1 MLSLMSADKP
11 GKPTFAEKWDELYRL
26 FPKAK
31 AFYDWWHL
39 SDVEAM
45 LFKSRRALLADD
57 PPSLEAMD
65 EGLRKDTNPQESM
78 HGQYYMLT
86 WVFFFNFVLT

>member
-1 MLSLMSADKP
+1 MLSLIPLDEP
-11 GKPTFAEKWDELYRL
+11 GKPTFEEKWDELHRL

-31 AFYDWWHL
+31 AFYDWWRL
-39 SDVEAM
+39 ADVECM

-65 EGLRKDTNPQESM
+65 RGLPKNTNAQESM
-78 HGQYYMLT
+78 HNQYYMLT
-86 WVFFFNFVLT
+86 